1 MSSLSFRKPF
11 LRERERDRA
20 GVDEKERYFET
31 EKRVMKISEFNKERD
46 EQQRINRGPNLNE
59 LADNNVSN

>member
-11 LRERERDRA
+11 LRERERA

-46 EQQRINRGPNLNE
+46 EQQRINRRPNLNE
-59 LADNNVSN
+59 LADNNVKQ